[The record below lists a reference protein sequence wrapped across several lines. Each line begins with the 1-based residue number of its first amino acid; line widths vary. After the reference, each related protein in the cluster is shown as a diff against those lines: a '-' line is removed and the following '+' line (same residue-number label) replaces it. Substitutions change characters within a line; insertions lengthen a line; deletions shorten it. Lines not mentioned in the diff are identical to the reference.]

1 MAAMRVV
8 GPFDFV
14 AIRGRGKTLEV
25 RLVDVKVVAP
35 SARAKQRSQTQ
46 QLLGVQLVY
55 VDLESGGVATT
66 VGRARRGEKT
76 KILD

>member
-1 MAAMRVV
+1 MRLP

-14 AIRGRGKTLEV
+14 AVRGRNKTLEV

-35 SARAKQRSQTQ
+35 SARAKHRSPTQ

-66 VGRARRGEKT
+66 VGRARKGEKT